1 MTWIKLDDKLPNN
14 PKILQ
19 LSDKAFRR
27 YIEGLCYANQYLTD
41 GFLADVV
48 IDRLGTEVTQE
59 LLKAGLWLE
68 ADGGIQIHDYCEH
81 QTTRKEVDS
90 KRKQTRDRV
99 TRYRQKSNA
108 DVTLPETETETETKN
123 IKQIQDSFDEFW
135 EIYPRKAGK
144 QEARKVFKRALANAT
159 LTDILAGAQRY
170 ASDPNREAQ
179 YTAHPATWLN
189 QGRWADEPL
198 PPRSPVGRFERVLE
212 PARVPPRMQAEDTP
226 IGVPMPDS
234 VKRLLGRMSE
244 LS

>member
-27 YIEGLCYANQYLTD
+27 YVEGLCYANQYLTD
-41 GFLADVV
+41 GFLANVV
-48 IDRLGTEVTQE
+48 IDRLGAEVTQE
-59 LLKAGLWLE
+59 LLQAELWLQ

-90 KRKQTRDRV
+90 KREQTRDRV
-99 TRYRQKSNA
+99 TRYRNKSNA
-108 DVTLPETETETETKN
+108 DVTLPETETEN
-123 IKQIQDSFDEFW
+123 IKHIQDSFDEFW

-144 QEARKVFKRALANAT
+144 QEARKVFKRALSNAT
-159 LTDILAGAQRY
+159 LADILAGARRY

-212 PARVPPRMQAEDTP
+212 PARVPPRYSEEDAP
-226 IGVPMPDS
+226 KGSPMPDS
-234 VKRLLGRMSE
+234 VKQLLGRMSE
-244 LS
+244 L

>member
-48 IDRLGTEVTQE
+48 IDRIGTEVTQE

-108 DVTLPETETETETKN
+108 DVTLPETETETETEN

-144 QEARKVFKRALANAT
+144 QEARKVFKRALVNAT

-212 PARVPPRMQAEDTP
+212 PARVPPRYSEEDTP
-226 IGVPMPDS
+226 KGAPMPES
-234 VKRLLGRMSE
+234 VRELLGRMSN
-244 LS
+244 LP